1 MGWSVLLMGRL
12 VPQLIAPFI
21 LSSLGALLWIAVSRL
36 RRRTPLR
43 LPVSLVGTLLV
54 LLGSLLVVWA
64 RVPRP

>member
-1 MGWSVLLMGRL
+1 M
-12 VPQLIAPFI
+12 PQLIAPFI